1 LTRPASGQ
9 PWPQIPTMSEQFEGG
24 IVAGGGEG
32 HRPGPENGKREEEEN
47 VVDGGY
53 LLGVNK

>member
-1 LTRPASGQ
+1 
-9 PWPQIPTMSEQFEGG
+9 MSEQFESG

-47 VVDGGY
+47 LIDGGY
-53 LLGVNK
+53 LLVLN